1 MFAHSDRPGF
11 TFKRFH
17 VAHDRC
23 AMKVGTDGVLLGA
36 WLAEQTAQRV
46 LDIGCGSG
54 LISLMLAQNFSSA
67 IIDAI
72 DIEAEAIGQAQENFK
87 FSPWSQGLRAI
98 NTSLQDFQSCSY
110 DLIVSN
116 PPFFKAAHATSS
128 RERHLARQDSQL
140 PISDLFSHSHRL
152 AHDNTLL
159 GLVFPSHS
167 MDKVAA
173 AAQSYGWFL
182 KQSTDVYTKASDE
195 PHRCLSL
202 WQRQALSCAP
212 QCSNLVIHAT
222 DGGYSTDFIHL
233 CGDFYLNM

>member
-17 VAHDRC
+17 VAHDQC

-36 WLAEQTAQRV
+36 WLAAQKAQRV

-54 LISLMLAQNFSSA
+54 LISLMLAQNLSCAS
-67 IIDAI
+67 IDAI
-72 DIEAEAIGQAQENFK
+72 DIEAKAISQAQENFL
-87 FSPWSQGLRAI
+87 FSPWGQVLRAI
-98 NTSLQDFQSCSY
+98 NTSVQDYQSSSY

-116 PPFFKAAHATSS
+116 PPFFESAHATSC

-140 PISDLFSHSHRL
+140 PLSDLFSHSRRL

-159 GLVFPSHS
+159 ALVFPSQS
-167 MDKVAA
+167 MDKVAT
-173 AAQSYGWFL
+173 AAQNYGWFL
-182 KQSTDVYTKASDE
+182 KQSTDVYTKATGE

-202 WQRQALSCAP
+202 WQRQILSSSA
-212 QCSNLVIHAT
+212 QRSSLVIHAT
-222 DGGYSTDFIHL
+222 DGAYSTDFIHL